1 MSDTFL
7 PELHSPEARQAVAEL
22 LLALF
27 RRWALAEDKQA
38 ELLALDGIG
47 PLLRGEPLPDRYET
61 LERAGLIM
69 AIDRSLQ
76 RQFAD
81 DRVLCDDWV
90 VFPNAAFDGRSP
102 LAVMLEGLD
111 GIRRVW
117 RLLRTG

>member
-1 MSDTFL
+1 
-7 PELHSPEARQAVAEL
+7 VAEL